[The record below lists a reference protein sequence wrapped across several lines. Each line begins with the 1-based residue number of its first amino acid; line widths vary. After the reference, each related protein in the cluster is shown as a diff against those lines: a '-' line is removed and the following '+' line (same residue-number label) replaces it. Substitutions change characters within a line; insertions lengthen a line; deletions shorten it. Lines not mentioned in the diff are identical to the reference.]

1 MRNFGLFAPLLLAA
15 CAAAP
20 AQTPIHGEV
29 PGYTCDAAGTDQ
41 YIGQAATQDTGAA
54 IMRATHSANLRWVRP
69 GMMVTMEFSPSR
81 VTVRIG
87 PDGKINTINCG

>member
-1 MRNFGLFAPLLLAA
+1 MRNVGLFAPFLLAA
-15 CAAAP
+15 CAP
-20 AQTPIHGEV
+20 AETPIHGQV

-41 YIGQAATQDTGAA
+41 FIGQPATEETGAA
-54 IMRATHSANLRWVRP
+54 IMRVSHSASLRWVRP

-87 PDGKINTINCG
+87 PDGKISAINCG